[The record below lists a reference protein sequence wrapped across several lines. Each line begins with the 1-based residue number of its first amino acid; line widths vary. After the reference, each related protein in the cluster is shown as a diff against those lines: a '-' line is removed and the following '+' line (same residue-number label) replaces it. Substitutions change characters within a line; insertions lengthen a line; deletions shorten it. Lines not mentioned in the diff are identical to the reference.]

1 MNYDNKYMFRK
12 LAEEVDRIAYD
23 VADESGDHVDV
34 DDICLM
40 LNGIGILMVYEPNA
54 WDELDNAL
62 MGALSAKNN
71 PDMGTVFDYT
81 NDALDELLT
90 LLLKRKGFT
99 YHETTDGIVFYA

>member
-1 MNYDNKYMFRK
+1 MSYNKAMFHRI
-12 LAEEVDRIAYD
+12 AEEVDRIAYD
-23 VADESGDHVDV
+23 VADESGEHVSV

-40 LNGIGILMVYEPNA
+40 LNAIGILMVYEPSA

-81 NDALDELLT
+81 NDAIDELLT